1 MWRRRPTGGSRERW
15 YTLSSVPADP
25 ACVALQVNY
34 VVIFAA
40 VYGLSDADI
49 ATIGVTATQ
58 LRHALGLSNVELGA
72 LASVATGVGALAT
85 LPAGIL
91 ADRVNRVRLL
101 AGAVALWAAAIVLSA
116 FATSFPMLV
125 GTRVLLGGLL
135 AVAGPTTAT
144 LLGDV
149 WPAADRGRI
158 YGLITSGELIGAGVG
173 FVLSGE
179 LAAVSWRLAFLAL
192 ALPAAI
198 LAVRIR
204 RLPEPKRTVRR
215 IPTTTGTLGFDGSR
229 APDGDPGIVCT
240 TPALSDALPTASA
253 SGSPGPPV
261 VAAADDDP
269 VPGPGSSWQVL
280 LYVLSI
286 PTNVVLIVAEAFSY
300 FFLNSVEAF
309 GEEFAK
315 GRYHLSQAVVTLVLL
330 VIGVGAVLG
339 ATLSGHASDK
349 LVRRGY
355 RKGRITVATCATVL
369 AALVFVPALLT
380 HNLLIAIP
388 VLTVGG
394 FGLAATNPPLDAT
407 RLEVVQSSVWGRAE
421 AVRTFVQTGF
431 LAAAPITFGL
441 LADHLAGGGHRGLQA
456 AFLVMPAP
464 LLLSGL
470 LLLAARRTYQQ
481 DRDRGWH
488 DDHRAAVVAQ
498 KAP

>member
-1 MWRRRPTGGSRERW
+1 MHSAGCQASISGRREWWWRDGNARRRLGGRPLRPGVVVSRDAGTAGPHPRVGATSLLRRVEAAAHGRVEGAVVHA
-15 YTLSSVPADP
+15 SSVPADP

-101 AGAVALWAAAIVLSA
+101 AGAVALWAAAMVLSA

-135 AVAGPTTAT
+135 AVAGPTTAS

-215 IPTTTGTLGFDGSR
+215 IPTTTGTLGSDGSR
-229 APDGDPGIVCT
+229 ARDGDPGIVCT
-240 TPALSDALPTASA
+240 MPALERR
-253 SGSPGPPV
+253 
-261 VAAADDDP
+261 AA
-269 VPGPGSSWQVL
+269 
-280 LYVLSI
+280 
-286 PTNVVLIVAEAFSY
+286 N
-300 FFLNSVEAF
+300 
-309 GEEFAK
+309 
-315 GRYHLSQAVVTLVLL
+315 
-330 VIGVGAVLG
+330 GVGVRF
-339 ATLSGHASDK
+339 SG
-349 LVRRGY
+349 
-355 RKGRITVATCATVL
+355 
-369 AALVFVPALLT
+369 P
-380 HNLLIAIP
+380 
-388 VLTVGG
+388 
-394 FGLAATNPPLDAT
+394 
-407 RLEVVQSSVWGRAE
+407 
-421 AVRTFVQTGF
+421 
-431 LAAAPITFGL
+431 
-441 LADHLAGGGHRGLQA
+441 
-456 AFLVMPAP
+456 
-464 LLLSGL
+464 
-470 LLLAARRTYQQ
+470 ARR
-481 DRDRGWH
+481 RSGR
-488 DDHRAAVVAQ
+488 
-498 KAP
+498 